1 MSVHENELNEII
13 KQSLKLNSATKI
25 SDMCLKLKDTIEF
38 ITSLFMSNVHRIERS
53 KDKVYRTLLKLI
65 K

>member
-13 KQSLKLNSATKI
+13 KQSLKFNSATKI